1 MRLPAQELSKG
12 GFENMAGLL
21 QKINDPVDLKDL
33 SVAELK
39 ELAVEMRQFLLDTV
53 FQTGGHLAS
62 NLGTVELAIALH
74 YVFDSPRDKL
84 VWDVGHQAYPHKLL
98 TGRAPRFHTIRQYEG
113 LSGFLSRD
121 ESVHD
126 AFGAG
131 HATTSVSAALGMA
144 AARDLKGD
152 DYDVVAVI
160 GDGALTGGMAFEALN
175 NAGNMKSP
183 FIVVLND
190 NEMSISKN
198 VGALSKYLDRIRA
211 DQLYLRAKDEFE
223 HAMNKLPLGGEML
236 NVAKRLKKSVKDMVV
251 PTTIWEELGFIGL
264 GPVDGHDIETLI
276 ETFQLAR
283 RAKLPVFIHTVTT
296 KGKGYAPAEEKPIDL
311 HARPNKLVPETST
324 APKYQDVFANSL
336 IKLAEKDKRIVA
348 ISAAMREGTGLVKY
362 AQQFPDRF
370 FDVGIAEEHAV
381 TFAAGMATEGMKPV
395 AAIYSTFLQRAF
407 DQIIHDVCIQN
418 LPVVFAMDRAGLVG
432 DDGRTHQGMFDLTY
446 LRCIPNMVLMAP
458 KDENEL
464 QHMVYTACSY
474 NHGPI
479 AFRYPRGAGYGV
491 EMDREF
497 KSLPIGKGEVIRE
510 GRDLALVAVGAE
522 VYPALEAA
530 HILAEKGIEAAVIN
544 ARFIKPLDEELLLQT
559 AQRYSRIV
567 TLEEA
572 ALIGGFGSAVLEFFE
587 QKNISNVE
595 VHRIGVP
602 DMFIDHASQPLM
614 REKLKLNAA
623 GIVQQIE
630 HWYPELALARP
641 TPRGVTS

>member
-1 MRLPAQELSKG
+1 
-12 GFENMAGLL
+12 MAGLL
-21 QKINDPVDLKDL
+21 QKINEPEDLKKL

-39 ELAVEMRQFLLDTV
+39 ELAIEMRQFLLDTV

-62 NLGTVELAIALH
+62 NLGTVEMAIALH
-74 YVFDSPRDKL
+74 YVFSSPKDKL

-98 TGRAPRFHTIRQYEG
+98 TGRAGRFNTIRQYEG

-126 AFGAG
+126 CFGAG
-131 HATTSVSAALGMA
+131 HASTSISAALGMA
-144 AARDLKGD
+144 AARDIKGD
-152 DYDVVAVI
+152 DFDVVAII

-211 DQLYLRAKDEFE
+211 DQLYLRAKDEFV
-223 HAMNKLPLGGEML
+223 HATEKLPLGGEML
-236 NVAKRLKKSVKDMVV
+236 SMAKRLKKSVKDMVLS
-251 PTTIWEELGFIGL
+251 TTIWEELGFIGL

-276 ETFQLAR
+276 ETFQLAKN
-283 RAKLPVFIHTVTT
+283 AKLPVFVHAVTT

-311 HARPNKLVPETST
+311 HARPNKLVPEAST
-324 APKYQDVFANSL
+324 APKYQDVFANTLSR
-336 IKLAEKDKRIVA
+336 IAEKDKKVVA
-348 ISAAMREGTGLVKY
+348 VTAAMREGTGLVKY

-381 TFAAGMATEGMKPV
+381 TFAAGMATQGLKPV
-395 AAIYSTFLQRAF
+395 AAIYSTYLQLAI
-407 DQIIHDVCIQN
+407 DQVNHDVCIQN

-446 LRCIPNMVLMAP
+446 LRVVPNMVLMAP

-464 QHMVYTACSY
+464 QHMVYTACNY
-474 NHGPI
+474 QHGPI

-491 EMDREF
+491 TMDSEL
-497 KSLPIGKGEVIRE
+497 KALPIGKGEMLRE
-510 GRDLALVAVGAE
+510 GQDVALVAIGAE

-530 HILAEKGIEAAVIN
+530 KLLSERGIEATVVN
-544 ARFIKPLDEELLLQT
+544 ARFAKPLDEELLLET
-559 AQRYSRIV
+559 ARRCPRIV
-567 TLEEA
+567 TVEEA
-572 ALIGGFGSAVLEFFE
+572 ALIGGFGSAVMELYE
-587 QKNISNVE
+587 QKGLNNVE

-602 DMFIDHASQPLM
+602 DKFIDHASQPAM
-614 REKLKLNAA
+614 RAKLKLDAE
-623 GIVQQIE
+623 GIAHQVE
-630 HWYPELALARP
+630 HWFPELALARQP
-641 TPRGVTS
+641 QGVVAK